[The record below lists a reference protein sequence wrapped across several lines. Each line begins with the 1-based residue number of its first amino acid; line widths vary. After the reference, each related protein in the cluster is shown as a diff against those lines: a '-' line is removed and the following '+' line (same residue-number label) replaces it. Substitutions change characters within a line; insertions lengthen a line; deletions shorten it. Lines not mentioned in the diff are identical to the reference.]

1 MTFSALC
8 GSIPTKAYLQNQ
20 RPFWP
25 QLLTERQQLQPEMA
39 PADLNSVV
47 NLFTNP
53 SELLKVSQNVIS
65 ETSSKIPLDVLGLST
80 SAAPAEGT
88 EFQIP
93 NNKNKQQTES
103 TEEEQP
109 VISLVKNFTRMPEV
123 LSIFV
128 VVLFAAEKGLFFGF
142 VLF

>member
-1 MTFSALC
+1 M
-8 GSIPTKAYLQNQ
+8 QNQ

-39 PADLNSVV
+39 PADLSSVV

-80 SAAPAEGT
+80 SAPAEGT

-109 VISLVKNFTRMPEV
+109 VILLVKIFD
-123 LSIFV
+123 LSEIS
-128 VVLFAAEKGLFFGF
+128 AQNI
-142 VLF
+142 